1 LKKFRVFKMT
11 KRQQQVIA
19 LLEAGCTTRKIAER
33 LNISERAVIYHI
45 TQLRRRLGASSRA
58 QIMAMLILRRNKSI
72 RENTD

>member
-1 LKKFRVFKMT
+1 LKKFRVFNMT

-19 LLEAGCTTRKIAER
+19 LLEAGYTTRKIAER

-58 QIMAMLILRRNKSI
+58 QIMAMLIIRRNKLK
-72 RENTD
+72 REDTD

>member
-1 LKKFRVFKMT
+1 MT

-19 LLEAGCTTRKIAER
+19 LLEAGYTTRKIAER

-58 QIMAMLILRRNKSI
+58 QIMAMLIIRRNKLK
-72 RENTD
+72 REDTD

>member
-19 LLEAGCTTRKIAER
+19 LLEAGYTTRKIAER

-58 QIMAMLILRRNKSI
+58 QIMAMLILRRNESK
-72 RENTD
+72 REDTD

>member
-19 LLEAGCTTRKIAER
+19 LLEAGYTTRKIAER

-58 QIMAMLILRRNKSI
+58 QIMAMLILRRNKLK
-72 RENTD
+72 REDTD

>member
-1 LKKFRVFKMT
+1 MT

-19 LLEAGCTTRKIAER
+19 LLEAGYTTRKTAES

-58 QIMAMLILRRNKSI
+58 QIMAMLILRRNKLK
-72 RENTD
+72 REDSD

>member
-19 LLEAGCTTRKIAER
+19 LLEAGYTTRKIAER

-58 QIMAMLILRRNKSI
+58 QIIAILILRRNESK
-72 RENTD
+72 REDTD